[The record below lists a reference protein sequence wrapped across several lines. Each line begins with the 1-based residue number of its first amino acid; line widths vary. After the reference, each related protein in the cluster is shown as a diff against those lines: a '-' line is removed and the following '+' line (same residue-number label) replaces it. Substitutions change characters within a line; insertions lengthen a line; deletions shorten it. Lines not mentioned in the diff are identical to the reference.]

1 MTKGKV
7 LYQGKSEDGVYPIY
21 PYKASELPLSSKGCN
36 NAIKSTIF
44 NKTLWHMRLG
54 HPHDQV
60 LKILFLDFKFVLN
73 KYTNWNHSCTYCLYG
88 KMHNLPFPK
97 S

>member
-1 MTKGKV
+1 MDTGKV

-21 PYKASELPLSSKGCN
+21 PHQASHLTLSSKVCN
-36 NAIKSTIF
+36 NVAKFVIF
-44 NKTLWHMRLG
+44 NKTLCHMRLG

-60 LKILFLDFKFVLN
+60 LEFVFPDAKFKMN
-73 KYTNWNHSCTYCLYG
+73 KCTPLVQTCTHDLYG